1 VKRWAWVRMKKG
13 GMYFVRPFVYQIVIG
28 KSWGDGNVVSEHTD
42 MHEAHRLADFYNKQT
57 EHEDEVER

>member
-1 VKRWAWVRMKKG
+1 MKKE
-13 GMYFVRPFVYQIVIG
+13 GMYFVRPFVYQLVIG